1 MVLTCT
7 ASFNYMKS
15 NVTLG
20 DKIMSED
27 QYCYAKHGL
36 EMKGS
41 TNVPKVRL
49 TVKLQLYIFGLVII
63 KLYFRNN

>member
-1 MVLTCT
+1 
-7 ASFNYMKS
+7 
-15 NVTLG
+15 
-20 DKIMSED
+20 MSKD

-41 TNVPKVRL
+41 TNVLKVRL
-49 TVKLQLYIFGLVII
+49 TVKLQLYIFGLVIN